1 MGPKGG
7 GLSKKA
13 KPQIAWGRERVG
25 QVEAMDVEN
34 GCLEALPVPLSCA
47 STANSAS
54 ESGL

>member
-1 MGPKGG
+1 M
-7 GLSKKA
+7 SKKA

-34 GCLEALPVPLSCA
+34 GCLEALPVPLSRA